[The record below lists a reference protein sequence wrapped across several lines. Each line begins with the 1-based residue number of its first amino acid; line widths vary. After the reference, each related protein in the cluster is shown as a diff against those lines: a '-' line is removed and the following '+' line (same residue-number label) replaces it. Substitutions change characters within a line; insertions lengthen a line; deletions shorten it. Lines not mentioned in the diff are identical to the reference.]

1 LVKAERQ
8 KIALPEVTILFD
20 VRGARPEN
28 AVGVGE
34 FWYQPEVWSLPLS
47 PTSKVLYAGLCS
59 FLGHGQIN
67 HKDLRGTL
75 KERTDEEITV
85 ALEHLVRHKLLVPSD
100 KITNSGTLP
109 GYEIRSVKEFEE

>member
-1 LVKAERQ
+1 MKAKRQ
-8 KIALPEVTILFD
+8 TIALPEVTILFD

-34 FWYQPEVWSLPLS
+34 FWYEPEVWSLPLS

-67 HKDLRGTL
+67 REDLRGTL
-75 KERTDEEITV
+75 KERTDEEIAM
-85 ALEHLVRHKLLVPSD
+85 ALGYLVRHKLLVPAD
-100 KITNSGTLP
+100 RITNSGTLP
-109 GYEIRSVKEFEE
+109 GYEVQSVKEFED